1 MKRAMAHDASA
12 EKKRAKKAALGL
24 ASTAA
29 TPATT
34 TPGTPV
40 RRDSVGAERAAVDAG
55 TGASPEVMLDLEK
68 KEVVVKRSW
77 WRFGRRGTE
86 EEHETIRPSIRDV
99 NPLPTMAS
107 IFKRPTN
114 ALILFSSGEW
124 ALCFLSPGRDYP
136 LPGFPSL
143 ILHERPADMH
153 THVAQASSSPRNT
166 QSPTPHPSPS
176 PVRRTTTTH

>member
-1 MKRAMAHDASA
+1 MERAVKRAMAHDASA

-40 RRDSVGAERAAVDAG
+40 RRDSVGAEQAAVNVGHVATGG

-77 WRFGRRGTE
+77 WRRGQRRNTRRFGLVSGT
-86 EEHETIRPSIRDV
+86 SIPCRLWRV
-99 NPLPTMAS
+99 SSSVLPT
-107 IFKRPTN
+107 
-114 ALILFSSGEW
+114 LSSYFPPVSR
-124 ALCFLSPGRDYP
+124 LCAVS
-136 LPGFPSL
+136 PSL
-143 ILHERPADMH
+143 ILHERFADIH
-153 THVAQASSSPRNT
+153 INVA
-166 QSPTPHPSPS
+166 
-176 PVRRTTTTH
+176 

>member
-1 MKRAMAHDASA
+1 MPQAFGWRASFYFLTAFAGCCEVLFIFFPDTWRKERSRVYQKAMERAVKRAMAHDASA

-40 RRDSVGAERAAVDAG
+40 RRDSVGVDAEQGAVGVGSVGVG
-55 TGASPEVMLDLEK
+55 TGRDPEVMLDLEQ

-77 WRFGRRGTE
+77 WRFGRKRTE
-86 EEHETIRPSIRDV
+86 EEHETIRPSVRDV

-114 ALILFSSGEW
+114 ALILFSSGE
-124 ALCFLSPGRDYP
+124 
-136 LPGFPSL
+136 
-143 ILHERPADMH
+143 
-153 THVAQASSSPRNT
+153 
-166 QSPTPHPSPS
+166 
-176 PVRRTTTTH
+176 

>member
-1 MKRAMAHDASA
+1 MERAVKRAMAHDVSA

-40 RRDSVGAERAAVDAG
+40 RRDSVGAERAAVGAG
-55 TGASPEVMLDLEK
+55 TGTGPEVMLDLEK
-68 KEVVVKRSW
+68 EEVVVKRSW

-86 EEHETIRPSIRDV
+86 EQHETIRPSIRDV

-124 ALCFLSPGRDYP
+124 ALRLLGA
-136 LPGFPSL
+136 SL
-143 ILHERPADMH
+143 GHA
-153 THVAQASSSPRNT
+153 PRT
-166 QSPTPHPSPS
+166 
-176 PVRRTTTTH
+176 VR

>member
-1 MKRAMAHDASA
+1 MERAVKRAMAHDASA

-40 RRDSVGAERAAVDAG
+40 RRDSVGAEQAAVNVGHVATGG

-77 WRFGRRGTE
+77 WRFGRKRTE

-114 ALILFSSGEW
+114 ALILFSSGE
-124 ALCFLSPGRDYP
+124 
-136 LPGFPSL
+136 
-143 ILHERPADMH
+143 
-153 THVAQASSSPRNT
+153 
-166 QSPTPHPSPS
+166 
-176 PVRRTTTTH
+176 